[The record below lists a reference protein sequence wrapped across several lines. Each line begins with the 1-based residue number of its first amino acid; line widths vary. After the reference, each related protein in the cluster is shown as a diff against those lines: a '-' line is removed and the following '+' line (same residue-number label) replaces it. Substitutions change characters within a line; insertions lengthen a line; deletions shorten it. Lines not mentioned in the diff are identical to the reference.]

1 MKRLFAAESL
11 RWRILLRFAAWA
23 VLIVLIFAS
32 APFLFDVLSRGME
45 WIAGLFP
52 HPDNLWKECSWCF

>member
-1 MKRLFAAESL
+1 MADTPPLRCLGSAHRLD
-11 RWRILLRFAAWA
+11 
-23 VLIVLIFAS
+23 FAS

>member
-23 VLIVLIFAS
+23 VLIVLILRVRRSCLTF
-32 APFLFDVLSRGME
+32 
-45 WIAGLFP
+45 
-52 HPDNLWKECSWCF
+52 